1 MKLLKALFLGIACIA
16 RASAVKV
23 GDDIPKDVDL
33 HYGFP
38 PEKINLAQRV
48 AGKKVIL
55 VGLPGAFTPTWSNRQ
70 VPGYLAKE
78 DALKKL
84 GVDEVIIYCVNDGAV
99 MDAWA
104 ADQGVAKDSIIKLMG
119 DPYGELTEKLDMEM
133 THSGPKSVGL
143 IDRSKRFAL
152 YIDDGVVKIVKVAE
166 AEDDPAGDAR
176 PDITLA
182 ESMIEVISG
191 LKDGND
197 EL

>member
-33 HYGFP
+33 HFGFP

-133 THSGPKSVGL
+133 THSGPKLVGL
-143 IDRSKRFAL
+143 INRSKRFAL

>member
-1 MKLLKALFLGIACIA
+1 MKLLKAFLLGVSCFSG
-16 RASAVKV
+16 ASAIKV
-23 GDDIPKDVDL
+23 GDSVPKNVDL
-33 HYGFP
+33 HFGFP
-38 PEKINLAQRV
+38 PEKINLEERV
-48 AGKKVIL
+48 AGK
-55 VGLPGAFTPTWSNRQ
+55 N

-104 ADQGVAKDSIIKLMG
+104 ADQGIGTSSMIKLMG
-119 DPYGELTEKLDMEM
+119 DPYGELTEKLDMEL

-143 IDRSKRFAL
+143 INRCKRFAL
-152 YIDDGVVKIVKVAE
+152 YMEDGSVKIAKVAE
-166 AEDDPAGDAR
+166 AEDDPAGDER

-182 ESMIEVISG
+182 ESMIDAISALG
-191 LKDGND
+191 KD

>member
-38 PEKINLAQRV
+38 PEKLNLAQRV

-133 THSGPKSVGL
+133 THSGPKLVGL
-143 IDRSKRFAL
+143 INRSKRFAL
-152 YIDDGVVKIVKVAE
+152 YINDGVVKIVKVAE
-166 AEDDPAGDAR
+166 SEDDPAGDAR